1 MINPYQNPSIYIGNL
16 RVDEPVTSI
25 TNIIFAAIC
34 LFAFIHTK
42 NQKRYLAVNIYRWF
56 ILAIGFSAV
65 VAAFIGHAFL
75 YRFGFSAKIYGWE
88 ANVLG
93 VAIAQTASVYH
104 FRQFVKPPFFK
115 ILLIANYIEILIAFI
130 LTYTIFTFT
139 VVEVHSA
146 IGLLLFVS
154 LLECIIYKKTKSALS
169 KYMLLG
175 VGVVVLTVFVHV
187 FKLAV
192 SVWFNH
198 LDLSHL
204 LMCISIYFFYKGI
217 KLYKPYDYT
226 PAT

>member
-1 MINPYQNPSIYIGNL
+1 MINPYQNPTIYIGNL
-16 RVDEPVTSI
+16 RVDEPITSI

-34 LFAFIHTK
+34 LFAFINTK
-42 NQKRYLAVNIYRWF
+42 NQKHRIAANIYRWF

-93 VAIAQTASVYH
+93 VAVAQTAAVYH
-104 FRQFVKPPFFK
+104 FKQFIKSIYFK
-115 ILLIANYIEILIAFI
+115 ILLVANYIEIVVAFI
-130 LTYTIFTFT
+130 LTYTVFSFT
-139 VVEVHSA
+139 VVEIHSA

-154 LLECIIYKKTKSALS
+154 LLESVIYKKTKSALS

-187 FKLAV
+187 FKLAI

-198 LDLSHL
+198 LDLSHV

-217 KLYKPYDYT
+217 KQYKPYDYK